1 MASPTSYSMKIQGA
15 HELSAEVILNV
26 NVQCDWFATILKKK
40 FSPEDSAIMHTLPR
54 VLRSVDDA
62 LLLMQ
67 FK

>member
-1 MASPTSYSMKIQGA
+1 M
-15 HELSAEVILNV
+15 ILNV

-40 FSPEDSAIMHTLPR
+40 FSPEDSAIMHTLPG

-67 FK
+67 FINNKHW